1 MADFYGTVAGYK
13 TYHNARGR
21 SLVIADQDDN
31 EIQAALL
38 VASEWIDAR
47 YRSVWIST
55 GTTKVGMRAQI
66 REWPRYAFVDAYGY
80 AVPSDSVPIEVE
92 NATYEV
98 ALREVNVPGSLSQ
111 DYTPP
116 KYKSASVDGAV
127 SVTYNTGVDA
137 SDLQVEIP
145 VIDGILAPLLGFEGA
160 GNLSA
165 MSGRV
170 VRA

>member
-1 MADFYGTVAGYK
+1 MADFYGTIQGYK
-13 TYHNARGR
+13 DYHTTRGR
-21 SLVIADQDDN
+21 ATEIATQDDT

-38 VASEWIDAR
+38 VASEWIDAQ

-55 GTTKVGMRAQI
+55 GTTKVGQRAQI

-80 AVPSDSVPIEVE
+80 AVPSDSVPIEVN

-98 ALREVNVPGSLSQ
+98 ALREVITPGSLSQ
-111 DYTPP
+111 DFTPA

-127 SVTYNTGVDA
+127 SVTYNTDISATDV
-137 SDLQVEIP
+137 QIEIP
-145 VIDGILAPLLGFEGA
+145 VIDGILAPLLGFEGV
-160 GNLSA
+160 GNMSA